1 LGGLAAQGRVP
12 PTRCYEQK
20 SGNQLKKIRNV
31 AFLIAVF
38 ALSGCA
44 HPIQIAPNSAN
55 IYRTPSD
62 APKIS
67 ATVGMVMPG
76 GGGDNVRYF
85 PYRDMEAGYEKMLSN
100 VFENVVTVTS
110 SDSASLSRN
119 GISFTVTPE
128 VITDSG
134 STGFFTWP
142 PTNFTVDMTTVVRD
156 TNGKVLANPRV
167 IGNGQATG
175 FSDFKGDFG
184 IAGRRAMEDALN
196 KMQNALLEQRYVSGP
211 TSYASPVAPNDAK
224 DAQDDTTARL
234 DKLKGL
240 LQKGLI
246 TQADY
251 DQKKKEILSRF

>member
-1 LGGLAAQGRVP
+1 M
-12 PTRCYEQK
+12 
-20 SGNQLKKIRNV
+20 KKIRDA
-31 AFLIAVF
+31 AFVIAVF

-44 HPIQIAPNSAN
+44 HPIQIAPNTAN
-55 IYRTPSD
+55 IYRTLGDP
-62 APKIS
+62 PKIS
-67 ATVGMVMPG
+67 ATVGMVMPVTLSSLEVTTPG

-100 VFENVVTVTS
+100 VFDNVVTVTS
-110 SDSASLSRN
+110 SDSAESLSRN
-119 GISFTVTPE
+119 GISITVTPE
-128 VITDSG
+128 VITNSG

-167 IGNGQATG
+167 VGNGQAAG

-196 KMQNALLEQRYVSGP
+196 KMQHALLEQRYVSNVSVS
-211 TSYASPVAPNDAK
+211 TSSASPVTPSDAK
-224 DAQDDTTARL
+224 DAQDDATARL